1 MSKSGKKA
9 SGKKVFAIVLI
20 ILIIF
25 IVLNLL
31 GAAIGTSTSIT
42 HPKRASYEE
51 VADEMKENGVYG
63 NFDSY
68 DKEDYIVNGM
78 DGYELHC
85 AKISSQETIGT
96 GKYLIY
102 SHGHQSNM
110 YSASKYCDS
119 YIALG
124 FTCIIYDQRGH
135 GANEKAICSMGG
147 FEAVDLNY
155 LIEDTYERYGDVVLL
170 GLQGESMGSSTS
182 LIALKYTDKVD
193 FVVADCGFESLK
205 FMVHDM
211 YNDMYLYPFGT
222 CADIGFKLLYG
233 IDDAEVSGI
242 DALKDKEVPILFI
255 HGADDNWIDVQN
267 SEDMYE
273 EAQKYCYSEL
283 WLVPGAAHARS
294 RQVAGENEYRE
305 HISDFLNSSGIM
317 NQYLKEFYGH
327 YFVSV
332 IGPESEAA

>member
-1 MSKSGKKA
+1 MSKSGKKV
-9 SGKKVFAIVLI
+9 SQKKVIKGI
-20 ILIIF
+20 IIFLVVF

-42 HPKRASYEE
+42 HPKRAPYDE
-51 VADEMKENGVYG
+51 VIDEMKEAGVYG

-68 DKEDYIVNGM
+68 DKEDYIVKGM

-85 AKISSQETIGT
+85 AKISTPETIGT

-110 YSASKYCDS
+110 YAGSKYCDAF
-119 YIALG
+119 IELG
-124 FTCIIYDQRGH
+124 FTCIIYDLRAH

-147 FEAVDLNY
+147 YEGQDLNY
-155 LIEDTYERYGDVVLL
+155 LIEDTYSRYGDVELL
-170 GLQGESMGSSTS
+170 GLHGESMGASTT
-182 LIALKYTDKVD
+182 LNALRYTDKVD
-193 FVVADCGFESLK
+193 FIVADCGFESLK

-222 CADIGFKLLYG
+222 CADIGFKLIYG

-242 DALKDKEVPILFI
+242 DALKGKGVPILFV
-255 HGADDNWIDVQN
+255 HGLADDWIDVEN

-273 EAQKYCYSEL
+273 EAKKYAYCEL
-283 WLVPGAAHARS
+283 WLVEGAGHARS
-294 RQVAGENEYRE
+294 RQVAGTEAYKQ
-305 HISDFLNSSGIM
+305 HIDDFLYNSGVM
-317 NQYLKEFYGH
+317 DEYLAMTGVQE
-327 YFVSV
+327 
-332 IGPESEAA
+332 EAA

>member
-9 SGKKVFAIVLI
+9 SKKKIISTVLIVLVV
-20 ILIIF
+20 F

-42 HPKRASYEE
+42 HPKRTSYDQ
-51 VADEMKENGVYG
+51 VISEMKENDVWG

-68 DKEDYIVNGM
+68 DKEDYIVKGL

-85 AKISSQETIGT
+85 ARISSPETEGT

-110 YSASKYCDS
+110 YSSSKYCDS

-147 FEAVDLNY
+147 LESQDLNY
-155 LIEDTYERYGDVVLL
+155 LIDDTYERYGDVLLL
-170 GLQGESMGSSTS
+170 GLQGESMGTSTS
-182 LIALKYTDKVD
+182 LNALKYTDKVD
-193 FVVADCGFESLK
+193 FIVADCGFESLK

-242 DALKDKEVPILFI
+242 DALKGSNVPVLFI
-255 HGADDNWIDVQN
+255 HGADDDWIDVEN
-267 SEDMYE
+267 SMDMYD
-273 EAQKYCYSEL
+273 EAVKYAYSEL
-283 WLVPGAAHARS
+283 WLVPGAGHARS
-294 RQVAGENEYRE
+294 RQAAGEEEYRE
-305 HISDFLNSSGIM
+305 HISDFLNNSGI
-317 NQYLKEFYGH
+317 NKEYFETFYVPYLSSTSNPLLET
-327 YFVSV
+327 
-332 IGPESEAA
+332 A

>member
-1 MSKSGKKA
+1 MSGSR
-9 SGKKVFAIVLI
+9 KKVSKKKVIRIVLI
-20 ILIIF
+20 SLAVF

-42 HPKRASYEE
+42 HPKRASYAE
-51 VADEMKENGVYG
+51 VAGEMIENGVYG

-68 DKEDYIVNGM
+68 NKEDYIVKGL

-85 AKISSQETIGT
+85 AKISAPETEGT

-119 YIALG
+119 YIQLG
-124 FTCIIYDQRGH
+124 FTCITYDQRGH
-135 GANEKAICSMGG
+135 GANEKAVCSMGG
-147 FEAVDLNY
+147 REAQDLNF
-155 LIEDTYERYGDVVLL
+155 LIEDTYARYGDVMLL
-170 GLQGESMGSSTS
+170 GLQGESMGTSTS
-182 LIALKYTDKVD
+182 LNALKYTDKVD

-211 YNDMYLYPFGT
+211 YNDMFLYPFGT

-242 DALKDKEVPILFI
+242 DAIKDKGVPILFI
-255 HGADDNWIDVQN
+255 HGADDDWIDVQN
-267 SEDMYE
+267 SMDMYD
-273 EAQKYCYSEL
+273 EAVKYAYSEL
-283 WLVPGAAHARS
+283 WLVSGAGHARS
-294 RQVAGENEYRE
+294 RQAAGEEEYRK
-305 HISDFLNSSGIM
+305 HIFEFLNRAGIM
-317 NQYLKEFYGH
+317 KEYMDEFYGP
-327 YFVSV
+327 YLDSSTP
-332 IGPESEAA
+332 PETEAA

>member
-1 MSKSGKKA
+1 MSKSGKKV
-9 SGKKVFAIVLI
+9 SGKKVLKIVLI
-20 ILIIF
+20 SLAVF

-42 HPKRASYEE
+42 HPKRASYDE
-51 VADEMKENGVYG
+51 VAREMKENGVYG
-63 NFDSY
+63 DFDSY
-68 DKEDYIVNGM
+68 DKEDYIVKGM

-85 AKISSQETIGT
+85 AKISTPETTGT

-147 FEAVDLNY
+147 FEAQDLNF
-155 LIEDTYERYGDVVLL
+155 LIEDTYTRYGDVDIL
-170 GLQGESMGSSTS
+170 GLQGESMGTSTS
-182 LIALKYTDKVD
+182 LNVLKYTDKVD

-242 DALKDKEVPILFI
+242 DALKGKGVPILFI
-255 HGADDNWIDVQN
+255 HGADDDWIDVQN
-267 SEDMYE
+267 SEDMYA
-273 EAQKYCYSEL
+273 EAQKYGYTEL
-283 WLVPGAAHARS
+283 WLVPGAKHARS
-294 RQVAGENEYRE
+294 RQVAGEAEYRS
-305 HISDFLNSSGIM
+305 HIESFLESAG
-317 NQYLKEFYGH
+317 
-327 YFVSV
+327 V
-332 IGPESEAA
+332 IEVNVIEEAA

>member
-1 MSKSGKKA
+1 MSKSGKKV
-9 SGKKVFAIVLI
+9 SGKKVLKIVLI
-20 ILIIF
+20 SLAVF

-42 HPKRASYEE
+42 HPKRASYDE
-51 VADEMKENGVYG
+51 VAREMKENGVYG
-63 NFDSY
+63 DFDSY
-68 DKEDYIVNGM
+68 DKEDYIVKGM

-85 AKISSQETIGT
+85 AKISTPETTGT

-147 FEAVDLNY
+147 FEAQDLNV
-155 LIEDTYERYGDVVLL
+155 LIEDTYTRYGDVDIL
-170 GLQGESMGSSTS
+170 GLQGESMGTSTS
-182 LIALKYTDKVD
+182 LNVLKYTDKVD

-242 DALKDKEVPILFI
+242 DALKGKGVPILFI
-255 HGADDNWIDVQN
+255 HGADDDWIDIQN
-267 SEDMYE
+267 SEDMYA
-273 EAQKYCYSEL
+273 EAQKYGYTEL
-283 WLVPGAAHARS
+283 WLVPGAKHARS
-294 RQVAGENEYRE
+294 RQVAGEAEYRS
-305 HISDFLNSSGIM
+305 HIESFLESAG
-317 NQYLKEFYGH
+317 
-327 YFVSV
+327 V
-332 IGPESEAA
+332 IEVNVIEEAA

>member
-1 MSKSGKKA
+1 MSKSGKKV
-9 SGKKVFAIVLI
+9 SGKKVLKIVLI
-20 ILIIF
+20 SLAVF

-42 HPKRASYEE
+42 HPKRASYDE
-51 VADEMKENGVYG
+51 VAREMKENGVYG
-63 NFDSY
+63 DFDSY
-68 DKEDYIVNGM
+68 DKEDYIVKGM

-85 AKISSQETIGT
+85 AKISTPETTGT

-147 FEAVDLNY
+147 FEAQDLNF
-155 LIEDTYERYGDVVLL
+155 LIEDTYTRYGDVDIL
-170 GLQGESMGSSTS
+170 GLQGESMGTSTS
-182 LIALKYTDKVD
+182 LNVLKYTDKVD

-242 DALKDKEVPILFI
+242 DALKGKGVPILFI
-255 HGADDNWIDVQN
+255 HGADDDWIDIQN
-267 SEDMYE
+267 SEDMYA
-273 EAQKYCYSEL
+273 EAQKYGYTEL
-283 WLVPGAAHARS
+283 WLVPGAKHARS
-294 RQVAGENEYRE
+294 RQVAGEAEYRS
-305 HISDFLNSSGIM
+305 HIESFLESAG
-317 NQYLKEFYGH
+317 
-327 YFVSV
+327 V
-332 IGPESEAA
+332 IEVNVIEEAA

>member
-1 MSKSGKKA
+1 MSKSGKKV
-9 SGKKVFAIVLI
+9 SGKKVLKIVLI
-20 ILIIF
+20 SLAVF

-42 HPKRASYEE
+42 HPKRASYDE
-51 VADEMKENGVYG
+51 VAREMKENGVYG
-63 NFDSY
+63 DFDSY
-68 DKEDYIVNGM
+68 DKEDYIVKGM

-85 AKISSQETIGT
+85 AKISTPETTGT

-135 GANEKAICSMGG
+135 GVNEKAICSMGG
-147 FEAVDLNY
+147 FEAQDLNF
-155 LIEDTYERYGDVVLL
+155 LIEDTYTRYGDVDIL
-170 GLQGESMGSSTS
+170 GLQGESMGTSTS
-182 LIALKYTDKVD
+182 LNVLKYTDKVD

-242 DALKDKEVPILFI
+242 DALKGKGVPILFI
-255 HGADDNWIDVQN
+255 HGADDDWIDIQN
-267 SEDMYE
+267 SEDMYA
-273 EAQKYCYSEL
+273 EAQKYGYTEL
-283 WLVPGAAHARS
+283 WLVPGAKHARS
-294 RQVAGENEYRE
+294 RQVAGEAEYRS
-305 HISDFLNSSGIM
+305 HIESFLESAG
-317 NQYLKEFYGH
+317 
-327 YFVSV
+327 V
-332 IGPESEAA
+332 IEVNVIEEAA